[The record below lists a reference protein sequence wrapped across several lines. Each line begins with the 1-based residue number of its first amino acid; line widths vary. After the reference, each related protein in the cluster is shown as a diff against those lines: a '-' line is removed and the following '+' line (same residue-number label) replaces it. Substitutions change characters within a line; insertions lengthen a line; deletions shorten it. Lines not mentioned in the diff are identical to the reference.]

1 MEPKDSSSL
10 SIVDTSPA
18 AASLLLAKT
27 ATNTSNTQNI
37 AVKSSAELQGKG
49 TETDT
54 LEEDVA
60 HHSDS
65 SNSDGGGSGAALND
79 VDTSILHWGRDEMQE
94 QQKELAAPPPTQS
107 TGTTHQ
113 FGKNPPEDYKI
124 LLVDFLNSLT
134 KKGYFRDFPSDSP
147 EYKEKLKHAES
158 MFALRHGW
166 RLRVGSMEANSNS
179 GSETSQDKAASLRAE
194 RMYRSF
200 NHVYKKSKVASPR
213 GDSGRSRALSMPL
226 RPQRQKVSIRTDRAA
241 GLSLMI
247 AAAMQDKA
255 VENEQLT
262 DDDLLLPTLLARP
275 DENKRL
281 SPRNTS
287 PVPLQLQ
294 TEAATGDDDDDDN
307 NNSSDGSKRFFP
319 TEKENNN
326 DSSGDGRGDVPDAA
340 EQKRGTPA
348 PRKNLKNLTPTHS
361 FADTSSDSDSDS
373 SQQNSDTESETSE
386 TSSIDDT
393 SRKSM
398 PGLHQVHPSA
408 ERLPGLNSGFTPVSK
423 RESGLQ
429 KWHGSKA
436 ESRLK
441 HTEVDMGDDENIVT
455 DVREFLQGKK
465 PGFEWRLGDQIGS
478 GAHGVVYRGLNQ
490 QTGALIAVKQ
500 IPIDGVTESHVVV
513 VLQREVDILT
523 QITHPNVVRF
533 FGMEVRE
540 NYLHLLTEYVSGGS
554 LADQLQQFGPMN
566 EGLVKRHTRQILV
579 GLEFL
584 HSHGVVH
591 RDIKGQNV
599 LMTQQGLLKL
609 ADFGAAQ
616 TFDGIGTGQQQ
627 SLTGTPA
634 FVAPEII
641 LEHGHDDRA
650 DIWSLG
656 CTIIQ
661 MLTAETPWGPLQF
674 GSLYELLHHVAYGA
688 TFPPCAA
695 PITQTLRDF
704 LNLCLERDKTL
715 RPAAGELLT
724 HRLLLVTF
732 DVGEGGGGG
741 GGWGGG
747 GGTKSDQHVVKVSP
761 SPSLDDDGTGTPVK
775 EGKVGSSPSS
785 SPEVS
790 PVALGMRDEDL
801 IGLNNRHFEDDPDEI
816 EVGIGGCC
824 GCFHQ
829 LPSSSSA
836 VRDVNN
842 NNSGDRK
849 NTAAKKRMEK
859 ASKIRVAAGSKESTD
874 KELRYARGLRAQRK
888 RNQHEYRWQ
897 NRGESS
903 SKCAVQ

>member
-1 MEPKDSSSL
+1 M
-10 SIVDTSPA
+10 
-18 AASLLLAKT
+18 ASLLLAKT

-37 AVKSSAELQGKG
+37 AFKSSAELQGKG

-60 HHSDS
+60 HHSS
-65 SNSDGGGSGAALND
+65 GSNSGGGGSGAALND
-79 VDTSILHWGRDEMQE
+79 VDTSILHWGRDEMEE

-226 RPQRQKVSIRTDRAA
+226 RQQRQKVSIRTDRAA

-255 VENEQLT
+255 VENEQPT

-281 SPRNTS
+281 SPRNTP

-294 TEAATGDDDDDDN
+294 TEAATGDEDDNDN
-307 NNSSDGSKRFFP
+307 NN
-319 TEKENNN
+319 NN
-326 DSSGDGRGDVPDAA
+326 SSGDGRGDVPGAA

-348 PRKNLKNLTPTHS
+348 PRKNLNNLTPTHS

-373 SQQNSDTESETSE
+373 DSDSSQQNSDTQSETSE

-441 HTEVDMGDDENIVT
+441 HTEVGSGDDENIVT

-533 FGMEVRE
+533 FGMEVRK

-704 LNLCLERDKTL
+704 LNLCLERDKSV

-732 DVGEGGGGG
+732 DVGEGGGR
-741 GGWGGG
+741 GG

-761 SPSLDDDGTGTPVK
+761 SPSLNDDGTGNGVISRITPVK
-775 EGKVGSSPSS
+775 EGKVGSSPGS

-801 IGLNNRHFEDDPDEI
+801 IGLNNKHFEDDSDEI

-836 VRDVNN
+836 VCDVNN
-842 NNSGDRK
+842 NN
-849 NTAAKKRMEK
+849 KKRMAK
-859 ASKIRVAAGSKESTD
+859 ASKIRVAAGSKESTE